1 MNILFI
7 GAGYMGMERLK
18 SLYNLKKKYKIQKLY
33 FYDPVIR
40 YFEFKSFKAEKITN
54 ISEKII
60 DSKKINLCI
69 ISTPHNLL
77 KKFVLICLK
86 AKKPVNLIL
95 EKPFGMNYRESR
107 EIVKKIKKN
116 NKVFI
121 ALNYRFFNGIKK
133 MLNDINSKK
142 FGKIYSIEI
151 NFGHGH
157 DPKIL
162 NSWKLKKKYAGGGV
176 ILDPGIHVI
185 NLIQMIIK
193 NKIKIK
199 HVYKVNNFWKT
210 DVEDNAL
217 IVLSSKKIPL
227 ITINLSTT
235 KWRSTFEIIG
245 NGSKGYWRLTG
256 RGRSYGSQKYVVGKK
271 WGWLNG
277 KKQKDTEIILSNS
290 NEKLIFQNE
299 LDEILKAIK
308 KNYFKKV
315 CTHKEGLETMKL
327 INKIYAS

>member
-7 GAGYMGMERLK
+7 VAGYMGMERLK
-18 SLYNLKKKYKIQKLY
+18 SLYNLKKIHKIKKLY
-33 FYDPVIR
+33 FYDPEIKS
-40 YFEFKSFKAEKITN
+40 FEFKTFKAEKIKKF
-54 ISEKII
+54 SEKILAL
-60 DSKKINLCI
+60 KEINLCI

-77 KKFVLICLK
+77 KKFSLICLK
-86 AKKPVNLIL
+86 TRNPIILIL
-95 EKPFGMNYRESR
+95 EKPFGINYKEST
-107 EIVKKIKKN
+107 EIVKKIKKKQ
-116 NKVFI
+116 KVFI

-133 MLNDINSKK
+133 MLNDIKSKK

-162 NSWKLKKKYAGGGV
+162 SSWKLKRKYAGGGV

-185 NLIQMIIK
+185 NLLQLITN

-199 HVYKVNNFWKT
+199 YVFKKNNFWKT

-217 IVLSSKKIPL
+217 IILTSKKIPL
-227 ITINLSTT
+227 MSINLSTT

-256 RGRSYGSQKYVVGKK
+256 RGRSYGPQKYITGKR

-277 KKQKDTEIILSNS
+277 KKQKDTEKILSVS
-290 NEKLIFQNE
+290 NEKFIFQNE
-299 LDEILKAIK
+299 LHEILNAIK
-308 KNYFKKV
+308 KNNFKKI
-315 CTHKEGLETMKL
+315 CTHKEGLATMKL
-327 INKIYAS
+327 INKIYES